1 MKDNITFSEM
11 MVHIPLCT
19 HKLAKDILV
28 VSQENSDLINELDR
42 HKKESNY
49 KFIELNDLEKIE
61 NKSYDVV
68 ILPNTKL
75 DIKIVGKL
83 FDILKPKVTIKEEA
97 KDNPF
102 KNKTVVITGT
112 MSKSRDEI
120 KLFLEDLGAKVSSS
134 VSKKTDFLIYGEDA
148 GSKYDKAIELGI
160 EILTEDEM
168 YSKI

>member
-1 MKDNITFSEM
+1 M
-11 MVHIPLCT
+11 
-19 HKLAKDILV
+19 A
-28 VSQENSDLINELDR
+28 NS
-42 HKKESNY
+42 
-49 KFIELNDLEKIE
+49 FLEFFRV
-61 NKSYDVV
+61 NRQFV
-68 ILPNTKL
+68 L
-75 DIKIVGKL
+75 KL

-134 VSKKTDFLIYGEDA
+134 VSKKTDFLIYGEED
-148 GSKYDKAIELGI
+148 GSKNDKDIELGI

>member
-1 MKDNITFSEM
+1 
-11 MVHIPLCT
+11 
-19 HKLAKDILV
+19 
-28 VSQENSDLINELDR
+28 
-42 HKKESNY
+42 
-49 KFIELNDLEKIE
+49 
-61 NKSYDVV
+61 
-68 ILPNTKL
+68 
-75 DIKIVGKL
+75 
-83 FDILKPKVTIKEEA
+83 
-97 KDNPF
+97 
-102 KNKTVVITGT
+102 